1 MTFEEDK
8 STVLGETR
16 ADIWKRR
23 AVSVS
28 AVYLGFWGLIVTAP
42 FWILL
47 TFCIDLA
54 SGFRTTTLRTGL
66 FLTVYLGCEA
76 VGVAA
81 SFYFWVANA
90 IGSNDAV
97 KAETYYRRHLALQR
111 WWAGTLLQVAIRL
124 FRLKIR
130 AAGCEAL
137 DRPMILMIRHASIAD
152 ALLANEFI
160 GVPHGIHLRY
170 VMKRELLVDP
180 CLDIVGHRL
189 PNYFV
194 DRDSDDPSGRLDGMV
209 KLLAG
214 LRENEGVL
222 IYPEGTR
229 FTKEKRDRVIERF
242 LDKGKL
248 EMAARARALQNT
260 LPPRLGGSLALLE
273 ANPGLDVVF
282 CAHTGFETAGKPSD
296 LLDGSMLDREIAVRF
311 WRVPVGEIPIDP
323 VARSA
328 WLFDHWQKVD
338 DWIESNR
345 ARVGRS
351 R

>member
-1 MTFEEDK
+1 MTSEEDK

-16 ADIWKRR
+16 AELWMRR
-23 AVSVS
+23 AISVP
-28 AVYLGFWGLIVTAP
+28 AVCLGFFLVIVTAP
-42 FWILL
+42 FWILIAL
-47 TFCIDLA
+47 CVDLA
-54 SGFRTTTLRTGL
+54 NAFRTATLRTGL
-66 FLTVYLGCEA
+66 FLIVYLGCE
-76 VGVAA
+76 VIGVAA
-81 SFYFWVANA
+81 SFGFWVSHSISKTSAA
-90 IGSNDAV
+90 E
-97 KAETYYRRHLALQR
+97 AETYYRRHLALQR
-111 WWAGTLLQVAIRL
+111 WWAGTLLRVAVRL

-130 AAGCEAL
+130 AAGCEFL
-137 DRPMILMIRHASIAD
+137 DTPMILMIRHASIVD

-194 DRDSDDPSGRLDGMV
+194 DRDSDDPSGRLAGMV
-209 KLLAG
+209 KLLSD

-229 FTKEKRDRVIERF
+229 FTEQKRERVIERF
-242 LDKGKL
+242 SEQGKL
-248 EMAARARALQNT
+248 EMAARARALRHT

-273 ANPGLDVVF
+273 ANTGLDVVF
-282 CAHTGFETAGKPSD
+282 CAHTGFETAGRPSD
-296 LLDGSMLDREIAVRF
+296 LLDGSMLDREIAVHF
-311 WRVPVGEIPIDP
+311 WRVPLGEIPIDP
-323 VARSA
+323 SARSA
-328 WLFDHWQKVD
+328 WLYDHWQKID

-345 ARVGRS
+345 VPVGRV